1 MRNPGFKSPFAAVI
15 MLFAALVLAACGGAS
30 NVRNAQ
36 ASLPAPDTTSA
47 SGAYE
52 GGTDYRIGASD
63 LIEISVFGVDDLRH
77 TARVNSNGQ
86 ISMPLIGAVMAG
98 GRTIPEL
105 ETEIAAKLRAGYL
118 QNPHVSVFVK
128 EFTSQRVTM
137 EGAVKKPGIYPLTG
151 KTTLLQAIAMAEGV
165 DPLADLSGV
174 VLFRQVDGRRAA
186 AVYDLRKVRSGE
198 LEDPQIYGDD
208 VIVVEQSGS
217 KTAWRRLIESI
228 PVLGIFSWL

>member
-1 MRNPGFKSPFAAVI
+1 
-15 MLFAALVLAACGGAS
+15 
-30 NVRNAQ
+30 
-36 ASLPAPDTTSA
+36 
-47 SGAYE
+47 
-52 GGTDYRIGASD
+52 
-63 LIEISVFGVDDLRH
+63 
-77 TARVNSNGQ
+77 
-86 ISMPLIGAVMAG
+86 
-98 GRTIPEL
+98 
-105 ETEIAAKLRAGYL
+105 
-118 QNPHVSVFVK
+118 VSVFVK

>member
-1 MRNPGFKSPFAAVI
+1 MRKPVFESPLVAVF
-15 MLFAALVLAACGGAS
+15 MLVAVLMLAACAGGS

-36 ASLPAPDTTSA
+36 ASLPAPDTTTS

-105 ETEIAAKLRAGYL
+105 EAEIAAKLRDGYL